1 MYAYGFYRARGGP
14 CASLTLATLLGR
26 PRYKKTGVL
35 PSSPVLATHFH
46 KGKLSWVTLLTLVIA
61 LGVAVNTGNVLT
73 LLQLLAA
80 MQGLKQTVT
89 TREAK
94 RPRVKV
100 TPPVSMAEHCKR
112 GHMPQWSDCDTCCR
126 ARMRGPDSCLRSR
139 SQSSSCSVGSWLCIE
154 LRHYWHSYGGH

>member
-1 MYAYGFYRARGGP
+1 MPTAPTYRARGGP
-14 CASLTLATLLGR
+14 CASLTLATSLGR

-100 TPPVSMAEHCKR
+100 TPPVSMA
-112 GHMPQWSDCDTCCR
+112 
-126 ARMRGPDSCLRSR
+126 
-139 SQSSSCSVGSWLCIE
+139 
-154 LRHYWHSYGGH
+154 